1 MIKELHKAIMNI
13 FRLKNKFLKT
23 KSITDLKNCNVQ
35 RNYCNNLLRSTKNI
49 YFNNLHIR
57 KVNDNRPLWKR
68 KTIARSSFFEKKIKQ
83 AKKLTTTKKIKNV
96 SDNAELCRIFNN
108 YFPEILA
115 NLKTPRFISNS
126 AVDSNAV
133 SNPLSIATKINIPV
147 LSI

>member
-23 KSITDLKNCNVQ
+23 KSITDRKNYNVQ

-49 YFNNLHIR
+49 YFNNLHIS

-68 KTIARSSFFEKKIKQ
+68 KTIARSSFSKKKLN
-83 AKKLTTTKKIKNV
+83 KRKLTTTKKIKNV

-108 YFPEILA
+108 FFPEILA

-126 AVDSNAV
+126 AVGTNAV